1 MSASE
6 GSADIVDGSRVA
18 RAGLVEQAFTAILQK
33 SATPLANGVFV
44 DAEFGSHRFA
54 WQAVRTSQDRA
65 APLRQRPRNTVTSD
79 LSLQVRPLLRTQ
91 HQRLDRP
98 SPHTCI
104 RHKRSPP

>member
-18 RAGLVEQAFTAILQK
+18 RAGLVEQAITAIFQK
-33 SATPLANGVFV
+33 PAAPLANGVFV

-65 APLRQRPRNTVTSD
+65 APLR
-79 LSLQVRPLLRTQ
+79 
-91 HQRLDRP
+91 
-98 SPHTCI
+98 
-104 RHKRSPP
+104 